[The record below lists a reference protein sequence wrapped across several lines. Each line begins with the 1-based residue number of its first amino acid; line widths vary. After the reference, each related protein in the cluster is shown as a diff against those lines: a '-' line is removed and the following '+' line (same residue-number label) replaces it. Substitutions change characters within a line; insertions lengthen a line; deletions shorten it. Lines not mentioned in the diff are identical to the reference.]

1 MSKTGTNLL
10 RLKQNKKYKLDISS
24 PVNIL
29 NFIDSYILQF
39 SFVLYSAQS
48 PAVTVKD
55 SGPLTANL
63 QMESQV
69 LDVTRELNLQ
79 LQQTATSDRV
89 LTG

>member
-10 RLKQNKKYKLDISS
+10 RLKQNKKHKLDISS
-24 PVNIL
+24 PINIL

-39 SFVLYSAQS
+39 SFVLCSAQS

-55 SGPLTANL
+55 SGQLTANL
-63 QMESQV
+63 KMESQV
-69 LDVTRELNLQ
+69 PDVKRELNLQ